1 MLLFINSLAFYDC
14 QNKKNL
20 KYSKLN
26 IRNIF
31 YEHDLN
37 KHWGIKKPEAI
48 KLINYSQLKLSQNIG
63 FRAIQIYN
71 IIY

>member
-1 MLLFINSLAFYDC
+1 MLLFINSQAFYDC

-37 KHWGIKKPEAI
+37 KYRGEKKTG
-48 KLINYSQLKLSQNIG
+48 SH
-63 FRAIQIYN
+63 
-71 IIY
+71 